1 MESQRQ
7 KVSNFNIYNFMRK
20 IYLLFFV
27 STSILT
33 FAQSVKKDTVDNKY
47 RRSSL
52 YTMMVTDP
60 TRTHE
65 EAIKE
70 YFSTKLL
77 PSKFNSHNLEQR
89 FINRENGKD
98 QIVTNNSYLDANKV
112 ANQLVAK
119 WFNRD
124 VKGAFNMSLIK
135 ERGFY
140 DASILDI
147 NKAKLNTRGLSIL
160 ADAGE
165 ELIGNTFILILDSR
179 YLNKEDVGNV
189 ADAGIN
195 LLSSKLGFLGS
206 LAAKT
211 AVKTVAKGYVVST
224 NAYLYR
230 LNWNE
235 EVSTKFYNDLWAD
248 SKSVNNVKKSAFENA
263 NFFTLEYIGSDK
275 AYSDVQSTSL
285 TNKTETDLIGKA
297 TLKSIDNVISKL
309 QENYD
314 IFKTKTPLLTAEP
327 ELTAKIGLK
336 EGVTLKTKFE
346 VLEQQLDENGKTKYV
361 QVGKLKVSKKAPI
374 WDNQYGA
381 DEDNKDQ
388 TTDRTYFEKVSGKD
402 FYPGLLIRQIK

>member
-1 MESQRQ
+1 M
-7 KVSNFNIYNFMRK
+7 KK

-65 EAIKE
+65 EVIKE
-70 YFSTKLL
+70 YFTTKLL
-77 PSKFNSHNLEQR
+77 PSKFNNHNLEQR

-98 QIVTNNSYLDANKV
+98 QLITNNSYLEANKI
-112 ANQLVAK
+112 ANQLIAK

-124 VKGAFNMSLIK
+124 TKGAFNMALIK

-179 YLNKEDVGNV
+179 YLNKEEVGNV
-189 ADAGIN
+189 ANAGIS
-195 LLSSKLGFLGS
+195 LLSNRLGLLGS

-211 AVKTVAKGYVVST
+211 VVKTVAKGYVVST

-230 LNWNE
+230 LTWNE
-235 EVSTKFYNDLWAD
+235 EVSNKFYNDLWAD
-248 SKSVNNVKKSAFENA
+248 NKNINKEKKAAFENA
-263 NFFTLEYIGSDK
+263 DFFRLEYIGSDK

-285 TNKTETDLIGKA
+285 TNKSESDLIGKA

-361 QVGKLKVSKKAPI
+361 QVGKLKISKKTPI